1 MCVLQRGWLD
11 GKGLVCITLFGVFQ
25 TSIILEVERFFPRAF
40 IYIAFDDPGPLTGFG
55 RLKS

>member
-40 IYIAFDDPGPLTGFG
+40 IYIAFDDPGYIYIYDM
-55 RLKS
+55 